1 MKRKYIMAAVM
12 LLTCGSLFGCG
23 KTSEN
28 AENTEMQSVP
38 AEVAPTEETDPQKET
53 ASVENADTQEAA
65 SSGETDTETPGK
77 EEPDAATEKY
87 IVEDQEYVYS
97 PYGDIG
103 QLGEEG
109 YYYNADY
116 PGDEA
121 YEVPIFETTADITH
135 DGIEDLVSVVGY
147 SADSGANVQ
156 DVLSNSSHGCYVKL
170 YRGTGDDEYESYP
183 RFISRNFHLSHAGNG
198 TICISHKE
206 NQDYLLISV
215 TYEMQGTAQYD
226 FAVFYV
232 DDEQGIVIEDSY
244 GVEFAVDEE
253 VHTDWAECVHRE
265 DVVPSLQERMAP
277 YLEDSLLLLSLNID
291 NGAFYSGNGQMLEG
305 DYFFQQIW
313 DRE

>member
-23 KTSEN
+23 KTSEDTKN
-28 AENTEMQSVP
+28 AEMQGKP
-38 AEVAPTEETDPQKET
+38 AEVASAEETAPQKET
-53 ASVENADTQEAA
+53 ASVENADRQEAV
-65 SSGETDTETPGK
+65 SSGDTDTET
-77 EEPDAATEKY
+77 
-87 IVEDQEYVYS
+87 VYS

-147 SADSGANVQ
+147 SADSGATVQ
-156 DVLSNSSHGCYVKL
+156 DVLSNSSYGCYVKL
-170 YRGTGDDEYESYP
+170 YRGTGDGEYESYP

-232 DDEQGIVIEDSY
+232 DDEQGIVIEDGY
-244 GVEFAVDEE
+244 GVEFAVDAEE
-253 VHTDWAECVHRE
+253 HTDWAECVHRE

-291 NGAFYSGNGQMLEG
+291 NGAFYSGNGQMMEG

>member
-1 MKRKYIMAAVM
+1 MKRKYIMAAVV
-12 LLTCGSLFGCG
+12 LVTCGSLFGCG

-28 AENTEMQSVP
+28 TENTEGQS
-38 AEVAPTEETDPQKET
+38 ET
-53 ASVENADTQEAA
+53 
-65 SSGETDTETPGK
+65 
-77 EEPDAATEKY
+77 TEKY

-109 YYYNADY
+109 YYYNVDY

-121 YEVPIFETTADITH
+121 YEV
-135 DGIEDLVSVVGY
+135 
-147 SADSGANVQ
+147 
-156 DVLSNSSHGCYVKL
+156 
-170 YRGTGDDEYESYP
+170 
-183 RFISRNFHLSHAGNG
+183 
-198 TICISHKE
+198 
-206 NQDYLLISV
+206 
-215 TYEMQGTAQYD
+215 QGTAQYD
-226 FAVFYV
+226 FAAFYV

-253 VHTDWAECVHRE
+253 EHADWEECVHRE

-277 YLEDSLLLLSLNID
+277 YLADSLLLLSLNIE

>member
-28 AENTEMQSVP
+28 AENTEMQSEP
-38 AEVAPTEETDPQKET
+38 AEVAPTE
-53 ASVENADTQEAA
+53 
-65 SSGETDTETPGK
+65 ETDTETPGK

-147 SADSGANVQ
+147 SADSGATV
-156 DVLSNSSHGCYVKL
+156 
-170 YRGTGDDEYESYP
+170 
-183 RFISRNFHLSHAGNG
+183 
-198 TICISHKE
+198 
-206 NQDYLLISV
+206 
-215 TYEMQGTAQYD
+215 
-226 FAVFYV
+226 
-232 DDEQGIVIEDSY
+232 
-244 GVEFAVDEE
+244 
-253 VHTDWAECVHRE
+253 
-265 DVVPSLQERMAP
+265 
-277 YLEDSLLLLSLNID
+277 
-291 NGAFYSGNGQMLEG
+291 
-305 DYFFQQIW
+305 
-313 DRE
+313 